1 MSATETE
8 AFALA
13 PTTGGRR
20 TSSVSLFA
28 RALASL
34 WRVGRLTLVEPSG
47 HAHAIG
53 PQAGRSGDPIVWR
66 LKHWRAVRRMIT
78 RGDIGFAEGYVAG
91 DWDTPDLTKLLLAFA
106 ENYDH
111 LERMVGGNPLARGID
126 AFVHALSG
134 NSRRGSRRN
143 IVAHYDLGNDF
154 YAEWLDP
161 GMTYSAALF
170 SHPDQILEEAQRA
183 KYAALADACDIRPGQ
198 SVLEIGCGWGG
209 FAEYLARERG
219 VTVTAITLS
228 PSQKAWAERRIR
240 QAGLEDRVSIQLI
253 DYRDVPG
260 TFDRI
265 VSVEMFEAVGE
276 AYWATFFE
284 TLRARLK
291 PEGRAALQIIT
302 IQDALLP
309 VYRRRPDFI
318 QMHVFPGGMLPS
330 EERLEAVTADA
341 GLTGRVVRRFGADYA
356 ETLRRWRI
364 AFDAAAAPG
373 KDERF
378 RRLWRYYLA
387 YCEAGFLSG
396 RIDVVH
402 MTVEASSTPARA

>member
-1 MSATETE
+1 MSQADLATS
-8 AFALA
+8 ACSDA
-13 PTTGGRR
+13 PRGR
-20 TSSVSLFA
+20 SQSQSPFLSI
-28 RALASL
+28 LASL
-34 WRVGRLTLVEPSG
+34 WRVGGLTLVDP
-47 HAHAIG
+47 ADRARQI
-53 PQAGRSGDPIVWR
+53 GDPASSASDLPVWR
-66 LKHWRAVRRMIT
+66 LRRWRAIRRLIT
-78 RGDIGFAEGYVAG
+78 RGDIGFAEGYVSG
-91 DWDTPDLTKLLLAFA
+91 DWDTPNLTALLLAFA

-111 LERMVGGNPLARGID
+111 LEKIIGGHPLARGID
-126 AFVHALSG
+126 AILHALSP
-134 NSRRGSRRN
+134 NTRKGSRRN

-170 SHPDQILEEAQRA
+170 ASPNQALGEAQRA

-209 FAEYLARERG
+209 FAEYLAAERG

-228 PSQKAWAERRIR
+228 PSQKAYAERRIH
-240 QAGLEDRVSIQLI
+240 QAGLADRVSIQLI
-253 DYRDVPG
+253 DYRDIQG
-260 TFDRI
+260 RYDRI

-276 AYWATFFE
+276 AYWPTFFE
-284 TLRARLK
+284 TLRARLT

-302 IQDALLP
+302 IRDDLLP

-330 EERLEAVTADA
+330 EERLAEVTSGS
-341 GLTGRVVRRFGADYA
+341 GLSARIVRRFGLDYA
-356 ETLRRWRI
+356 ETLHRWRL
-364 AFDAAAAPG
+364 AFDASRSAG

-387 YCEAGFLSG
+387 YCEAGFISG
-396 RIDVVH
+396 RINVVH
-402 MTVEASSTPARA
+402 MTVEASASSHPS

>member
-1 MSATETE
+1 MTQADAATTINT
-8 AFALA
+8 
-13 PTTGGRR
+13 PTVHRGRASPFFGLLGR
-20 TSSVSLFA
+20 LWRSHEMTVVDPSGA
-28 RALASL
+28 RACIGAST
-34 WRVGRLTLVEPSG
+34 GSG
-47 HAHAIG
+47 ASPLI
-53 PQAGRSGDPIVWR
+53 WR
-66 LKHWRAVRRMIT
+66 LKHWRAVRRMIA

-91 DWDTPDLTKLLLAFA
+91 DWDTPDLTRLLLAFA

-126 AFVHALSG
+126 AVIHALSG
-134 NSRRGSRRN
+134 NTRRGSRRN

-170 SHPDQILEEAQRA
+170 EHSDQTLDDAQRA

-228 PSQKAWAERRIR
+228 PSQKAWADRRIR
-240 QAGLEDRVSIQLI
+240 QAGLDDRVSIQLV
-253 DYRDVPG
+253 DYRDVRG
-260 TFDRI
+260 AFDRI

-276 AYWATFFE
+276 AYWPTFFE
-284 TLRARLK
+284 TLRARLT
-291 PEGRAALQIIT
+291 PDGRAALQIIT
-302 IQDALLP
+302 IRDALLP

-330 EERLEAVTADA
+330 EERLDAVTSDA
-341 GLTGRVVRRFGADYA
+341 GLTGRIVRRFGADYA

-402 MTVEASSTPARA
+402 MTVEASPTPARA

>member
-1 MSATETE
+1 MSQAEAATTIRQPKHSGGLRSPFFGLLGRLWLRHEMTVVDPSG
-8 AFALA
+8 ARNCIGA
-13 PTTGGRR
+13 PTGSG
-20 TSSVSLFA
+20 
-28 RALASL
+28 
-34 WRVGRLTLVEPSG
+34 EPPL
-47 HAHAIG
+47 I
-53 PQAGRSGDPIVWR
+53 WR
-66 LKHWRAVRRMIT
+66 LKHWRAVRRMIA

-91 DWDTPDLTKLLLAFA
+91 DWDTPDLTRLLLAFA

-126 AFVHALSG
+126 AVVHALSG
-134 NSRRGSRRN
+134 NTRRGSRRN

-170 SHPDQILEEAQRA
+170 EQPDQTLEDAQRA

-219 VTVTAITLS
+219 VTVTGITLS
-228 PSQKAWAERRIR
+228 PSQKAWAERRLH
-240 QAGLEDRVSIQLI
+240 QAGLADRTSIQLI
-253 DYRDVPG
+253 DYRDVQG
-260 TFDRI
+260 RFDRI

-276 AYWATFFE
+276 AYWPTFFE
-284 TLRARLK
+284 TLRDRLTLD
-291 PEGRAALQIIT
+291 GRAGLQIIT

-330 EERLEAVTADA
+330 EERLDEVIDGA
-341 GLTGRVVRRFGADYA
+341 GLSGRVVRRFGRDYA
-356 ETLRRWRI
+356 ETLRRWRL
-364 AFDAAAAPG
+364 AFDAARAPG

-402 MTVEASSTPARA
+402 LTVEASGARPAA